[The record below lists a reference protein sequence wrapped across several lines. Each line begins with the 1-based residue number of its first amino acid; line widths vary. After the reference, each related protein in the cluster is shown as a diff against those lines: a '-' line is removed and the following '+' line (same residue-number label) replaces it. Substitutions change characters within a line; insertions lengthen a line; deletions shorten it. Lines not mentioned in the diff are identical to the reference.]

1 MVGIAKAY
9 RALARGLHR
18 QADRLDRCAANIS
31 NAGEFGLTI
40 RREQITTGHA
50 TDQQNNEI
58 SASLALVEAVS
69 IARSMSSDRIDW
81 SREPLT
87 ECEQAIRRG
96 YLDFAL
102 AQADALRLRGL
113 KSRFPYH
120 GMNPAADLREALAI
134 NNARNEAEERERE
147 RIQDAIDELDNAL

>member
-1 MVGIAKAY
+1 
-9 RALARGLHR
+9 
-18 QADRLDRCAANIS
+18 
-31 NAGEFGLTI
+31 
-40 RREQITTGHA
+40 
-50 TDQQNNEI
+50 
-58 SASLALVEAVS
+58 
-69 IARSMSSDRIDW
+69 MSSDRIDW